1 MTMIRIFKFPQDIPW
16 IIAASLLLMSIV
28 LTSIFFNL
36 VALLIGI
43 ATLLAFVGIWFMV
56 IFRPWYRIHKSLQFT
71 CEGIKFCYRK
81 SFEIQE
87 KIQIRSIIGTT
98 EQKITS
104 SLALS
109 KVCVIDDAFSD
120 LVVYFVD
127 SINTDYYNRLMC
139 TNYKKIFGIT
149 NGKAILVD
157 VSNGIINSALAHE
170 LGHAILDSCSN
181 YQTEQQQHEILS
193 NVSL

>member
-1 MTMIRIFKFPQDIPW
+1 MIKIFKFPQDVPW
-16 IIAASLLLMSIV
+16 ILAVLILLISIV
-28 LTSIFFNL
+28 LTSTFFNL
-36 VALLIGI
+36 IALIISI

-71 CEGIKFCYRK
+71 CEGIKFCYHK

-109 KVCVIDDAFSD
+109 KVCVIDDAFSN

-127 SINTDYYNRLMC
+127 SIDTDYYNRLMR
-139 TNYKKIFGIT
+139 TNYKKIMGIT
-149 NGKAILVD
+149 NGKAIFVD
-157 VSNGIINSALAHE
+157 ISNGIIKSALGHE

-181 YQTEQQQHEILS
+181 YKTETQQHEILS

>member
-1 MTMIRIFKFPQDIPW
+1 MIKIFKFPQDIPW
-16 IIAASLLLMSIV
+16 ILAALLLLLSIV
-28 LTSIFFNL
+28 FTSVFFNL
-36 VALLIGI
+36 IALII
-43 ATLLAFVGIWFMV
+43 SITTLLAFVGIWFMV
-56 IFRPWYRIHKSLQFT
+56 IFKPWYRIHKSLQFT
-71 CEGIKFCYRK
+71 CEGIKFCYHK
-81 SFEIQE
+81 PFEVQE

-109 KVCVIDDAFSD
+109 KVCVIDDAFSN

-127 SINTDYYNRLMC
+127 SINTDYYNQLMH
-139 TNYKKIFGIT
+139 TNYKKILGIT

-157 VSNGIINSALAHE
+157 ISNGIIKSALAHE

-181 YQTEQQQHEILS
+181 YKTEEQQHEILS
-193 NVSL
+193 KIFL